1 MANIERVAGF
11 AQRVANWQTQAGR
24 HGLPWQGTRD
34 PYRIWLSEIMLQ
46 QTQAATVIAYYERF
60 LTLFPDV
67 AALAAADPDTVM
79 HAWAGLGY
87 YARARNL
94 QRCAQILAHETN
106 GCFPRS
112 AQALAQ
118 LPGIGPSTAAAIAA
132 FAFDAREPILD
143 GNVKRILARYFGIA
157 GDPSRRAV
165 EQNLWRLAHAALEAA
180 PANLDMTTYTQG
192 QMDLG
197 ALVCTRHQP
206 DCAHCPLSDSCY
218 ARQHGQQHLLP
229 TPRQRR
235 ARPERSCLML
245 ILECQ
250 GHLLLHKHPAPGI
263 WGGLWGLPQ
272 FDAPEA
278 LHAACEAM
286 GVASGGTDSDEP
298 LRLAGISHAF
308 THFRL
313 HIEPWWL
320 RANVRFLPT
329 PGPNEAWI
337 PIGRLGAT
345 ALPAPVDKLLS
356 GLYAPPDATPDAGG
370 AS

>member
-1 MANIERVAGF
+1 MAEN
-11 AQRVANWQTQAGR
+11 QRVTSFAPRIADWQTRAGR

-34 PYRIWLSEIMLQ
+34 PYRIWLSEVMLQ
-46 QTQAATVIAYYERF
+46 QTQASTVIAYYERF
-60 LTLFPDV
+60 LALFPDV
-67 AALAAADPDTVM
+67 TALAAADPDTVM

-94 QRCAQILAHETN
+94 QRCARILAYETN
-106 GCFPRS
+106 GCFPRT

-132 FAFDAREPILD
+132 FAFGAREPILD
-143 GNVKRILARYFGIA
+143 GNVKRILARYFGVV
-157 GDPSRRAV
+157 GDPSTRAV
-165 EQNLWRLAHAALEAA
+165 EQNLWSLAHAVLEAA
-180 PANLDMTTYTQG
+180 PADLDMTAYTQG

-206 DCAHCPLSDSCY
+206 DCARCPLNASCH

-250 GHLLLHKHPAPGI
+250 GHLLLHKHASPGI

-272 FDAPEA
+272 FDTPDA
-278 LHAACEAM
+278 LRAACGTM
-286 GVASGGTDSDEP
+286 GVAGGDTDSDEP
-298 LRLAGISHAF
+298 SRLAGISHAF

-320 RANVRFLPT
+320 RANACRLPA
-329 PGPNEAWI
+329 PGPNEAWV
-337 PIGRLGAT
+337 PITRLGAT
-345 ALPAPVDKLLS
+345 ALPAPLEKLLG
-356 GLYAPPDATPDAGG
+356 GLYPPSDANPDEGG
-370 AS
+370 VN